1 MFQAMEFKELLARHK
16 KALSEYSVL
25 EKKKGYEVK
34 AKQLLLKE
42 RLLADDY
49 RHLLRWKL
57 REAYSSTTSGMKAA
71 DLKELWEVWK
81 VMEVADIELPPA
93 PAEPSVP
100 APNNTALGRT
110 VKRKFEEA
118 ITAGDNLLNGE
129 DFLELAEKFKQIA
142 QQKGV
147 TIELNNEQTVETQ
160 S

>member
-1 MFQAMEFKELLARHK
+1 MEFKELLARHK
-16 KALSEYSVL
+16 KSLSKYSVL
-25 EKKKGYEVK
+25 EKKKGCEVK
-34 AKQLLLKE
+34 AKPLLLKE
-42 RLLADDY
+42 WLLADDY

-93 PAEPSVP
+93 LVEPSVP

-110 VKRKFEEA
+110 VKRKFEEP
-118 ITAGDNLLNGE
+118 ITAGDNLPNGG
-129 DFLELAEKFKQIA
+129 DFLELAEKFKHIA

-147 TIELNNEQTVETQ
+147 TIELNNEQALVETQ
-160 S
+160 C